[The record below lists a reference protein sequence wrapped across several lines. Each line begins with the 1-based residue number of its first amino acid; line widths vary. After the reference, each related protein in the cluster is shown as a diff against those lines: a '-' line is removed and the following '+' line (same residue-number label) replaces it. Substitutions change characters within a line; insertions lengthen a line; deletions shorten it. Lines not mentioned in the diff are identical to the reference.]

1 MSKNSLR
8 TSKLVSEDL
17 EDLHPIISI
26 YVEHSLFEMYITYYN
41 DILVNNILPYLI
53 HINYLLFFDISEL
66 KIFFIIKSY
75 FDNPI

>member
-53 HINYLLFFDISEL
+53 QINYLLFV
-66 KIFFIIKSY
+66 
-75 FDNPI
+75 